1 MPDIAID
8 QITIAVEATA
18 ESAAKSIDSL
28 ISALRRLRNGVSKM
42 DVSGLNKLRDSLRE
56 IGSGSSNI
64 DKTVEHIDKVSKAF
78 ERLKQAGSAKLNKGL
93 SDQIR
98 SIASACAELTDGNIS
113 KVAKMSD
120 ALSKL
125 GGVNLGSA
133 TGIRRAV
140 NVPTALTPRDV
151 TTQMTDQSSLTAQI
165 GSTANAEYRDA
176 AAAQSVAAAH
186 EQAASSSAR
195 FSDSLKSV
203 ASSLWSAAK
212 GTASF
217 GFRLMTLP
225 FRAAAS
231 AAGHFVGKLKSVLS
245 AFKRIMFYRA
255 IRSVIKE
262 ISQAFREG
270 VNNLYQW
277 SKLNDGRFASS
288 MDRAASS
295 LQYLKNSLGAMVAPL
310 INALVPVL
318 EIVIDRIV
326 AIANVVN
333 QFIAAIT
340 GADYWTRA
348 TYYAKKYGAAV
359 GGAAGNA
366 KKLKDFMLGIDEL
379 NVFNDQNG
387 SGGGGGG
394 ATGGNYNDMFENVD
408 SIDSN
413 IKNIADRIKEA
424 IETGD
429 WSGIG
434 ASIANK
440 INSIF
445 TPKRF
450 ASIGRKI
457 SGAINS
463 AISLVGGFVN
473 NLNWASIGESFAAG
487 FNTIINNTNWSEL
500 GGTIGNIIGGAIVA
514 AVKFLQNVDWGNA
527 LKGAL
532 DFFVSGGSSLA
543 HNIFGGDM
551 TDDEWN
557 KVAPS
562 NLQETSAALS
572 DLTRDFIDWISG
584 TKKIVGEQ
592 LTSLPDFAQPSQT
605 TYDPHDFTQMQSI
618 SNYANREVVEQL
630 KAQGKTDEEIAS
642 MMRNSGST
650 SGYFM
655 HEEQNIWRDL
665 FGQSFAD
672 NLKSAFTTKGTLPEF
687 GVLFRAALTTQGT
700 LPEKAAGEVLKKFN
714 SLGVFVG
721 NTKKS
726 FSSLSDFIGKTMG
739 KALATTAAYATG
751 AERETVSAT
760 ATITTNIGNAVS
772 KALLGITDVASKVF
786 DTDSSRSVP
795 SMASRGAKRL
805 TMPFQQL
812 PRWFSTNVTDP
823 VQRLFDNLLGTTS
836 GGKEPASITD
846 FKSKFSGMASWFM
859 ESVVNPVT
867 AGIKSLFGHKETKDP
882 EIIKTFKRKF
892 KDLVKW
898 FSTNVVEPIVNGF
911 QALFGNKNGSK
922 NVETFVSQ
930 GVSAIESAFG
940 SVVPWFRTGFFDPIS
955 GEFGKLF
962 GGSNTTLKSNGSK
975 TAEAIKEPF
984 KPLGS
989 WFQTNVTQK
998 LPAALDGLFGGN
1010 PEDVKAVKNA
1020 SKIANAIKGKFTG
1033 LGSWFS
1039 GDMATALGNALSS
1052 GFDSIANVLTGKT
1065 GGQSLIAQITE
1076 SVSAPFVAIKKSLAV
1091 AMKVPIDALNNLIA
1105 YLRNVQIGVKKPF
1118 SDLKNVSTNFGPQ
1131 MELMASGGFVESGQM
1146 FIARENG
1153 IPEMVGRIGQ
1163 RAAVANNQQIVE
1175 GIALATERANGT
1187 MVNALYTIATRLIQA
1202 IEDNSTEVVIG
1213 DEQIGRASNR
1223 YNQKAGTNAS
1233 KGAFAYVI

>member
-56 IGSGSSNI
+56 IGSGSSDI

-78 ERLKQAGSAKLNKGL
+78 DRLKHAGAVKLNKGL

-98 SIASACAELTDGNIS
+98 SIASACAELTDGNIA

-125 GGVNLGSA
+125 SGVNLGSA

-140 NVPTALTPRDV
+140 NAPTALTPRDV
-151 TTQMTDQSSLTAQI
+151 TTQMTEQSSLTAQI
-165 GSTANAEYRDA
+165 DSTANAEYRDA

-270 VNNLYQW
+270 INNLYQW

-348 TYYAKKYGAAV
+348 TYYAKEYGAAV

-394 ATGGNYNDMFENVD
+394 AAGGNYNDMFENVD

-413 IKNIADRIKEA
+413 IKNFADRIKEA

-445 TPKRF
+445 TPERF

-473 NLNWASIGESFAAG
+473 NLNWAGIGESFAAG

-514 AVKFLQNVDWGNA
+514 AVEFLKNADWGSLA
-527 LKGAL
+527 KGIA
-532 DFFVSGGSSLA
+532 DFFVGGGSSIAYSL
-543 HNIFGGDM
+543 FGGDM
-551 TDDEWN
+551 SREEWN
-557 KVAPS
+557 KNAPS
-562 NLQETSAALS
+562 NLQEAIESVSNLGS
-572 DLTRDFIDWISG
+572 DFIDWISG
-584 TKKIVGEQ
+584 TKKIIGEQ
-592 LTSLPDFAQPSQT
+592 LPPLPDFAQPSQT
-605 TYDPHDFTQMQSI
+605 TYDPYDFAHMQGLSDHM
-618 SNYANREVVEQL
+618 NNEVIKQL

-642 MMRNSGST
+642 MMRNAGST
-650 SGYFM
+650 SGYFT

-672 NLKSAFTTKGTLPEF
+672 NLKSAFTTQ
-687 GVLFRAALTTQGT
+687 GVLPGKGLGATAVALGASKNTS
-700 LPEKAAGEVLKKFN
+700 LSSLSRFISVLN
-714 SLGVFVG
+714 GGFVG

-726 FSSLSDFIGKTMG
+726 FSSLSDFVGKTME
-739 KALATTAAYATG
+739 KALATTAAYAIG
-751 AERETVSAT
+751 AERETASAT
-760 ATITTNIGNAVS
+760 TTITTNIGNAVS

-795 SMASRGAKRL
+795 SMAFRGAKRL

-867 AGIKSLFGHKETKDP
+867 KGIKSLFGHKETKEP
-882 EIIKTFKRKF
+882 EIIKIFKRKF
-892 KDLVKW
+892 SDLVKW

-955 GEFGKLF
+955 GVFGKLF
-962 GGSNTTLKSNGSK
+962 GGSNATLKSNGSK

-998 LPAALDGLFGGN
+998 LPAALNGLFGGN
-1010 PEDVKAVKNA
+1010 PEDTKAVKNA
-1020 SKIANAIKGKFTG
+1020 ERIANSIKNKFVG
-1033 LGSWFS
+1033 LSSWFS
-1039 GDMATALGNALSS
+1039 GDMATSLGNALSS
-1052 GFDSIANVLTGKT
+1052 GFNAIANVLTGKT
-1065 GGQSLIAQITE
+1065 SGQGLINQISDAVT
-1076 SVSAPFVAIKKSLAV
+1076 APFLAIKKSLST
-1091 AMKVPIDALNNLIA
+1091 AMKIPIDALNNLIT

-1118 SDLKNVSTNFGPQ
+1118 ADLKNVSTNFGPQ

-1223 YNQKAGTNAS
+1223 YNQKSGTNAS

>member
-56 IGSGSSNI
+56 IGSGSSDI

-78 ERLKQAGSAKLNKGL
+78 DRLKRAGAVKLNKGL

-98 SIASACAELTDGNIS
+98 AIASACAELTDGNIA

-125 GGVNLGSA
+125 SGVNLGSA

-140 NVPTALTPRDV
+140 NAPAALTPRDV
-151 TTQMTDQSSLTAQI
+151 TTQMTEQSSLTAQI
-165 GSTANAEYRDA
+165 DSTANAEYRDA

-212 GTASF
+212 GTASL
-217 GFRLMTLP
+217 GLRLMTLP

-255 IRSVIKE
+255 IRSVIKA

-348 TYYAKKYGAAV
+348 TYYAKEYGAAV

-394 ATGGNYNDMFENVD
+394 AAGGNYNDMFENVD
-408 SIDSN
+408 SIDSG
-413 IKNIADRIKEA
+413 IKNFADRIKEA

-434 ASIANK
+434 RSIANK

-445 TPKRF
+445 TPETF
-450 ASIGRKI
+450 VSIGRKI
-457 SGAINS
+457 SGAING
-463 AISLVGGFVN
+463 AISLVGGVIS
-473 NLNWASIGESFAAG
+473 NLNWESIGESLAKGLSTLIDEVHWDSIGRTIGEFIGGGIKATVSFVRHADYAG
-487 FNTIINNTNWSEL
+487 LFEKIFNFEL
-500 GGTIGNIIGGAIVA
+500 GLGLG
-514 AVKFLQNVDWGNA
+514 
-527 LKGAL
+527 
-532 DFFVSGGSSLA
+532 
-543 HNIFGGDM
+543 
-551 TDDEWN
+551 
-557 KVAPS
+557 
-562 NLQETSAALS
+562 
-572 DLTRDFIDWISG
+572 LT
-584 TKKIVGEQ
+584 E
-592 LTSLPDFAQPSQT
+592 
-605 TYDPHDFTQMQSI
+605 
-618 SNYANREVVEQL
+618 
-630 KAQGKTDEEIAS
+630 
-642 MMRNSGST
+642 
-650 SGYFM
+650 
-655 HEEQNIWRDL
+655 
-665 FGQSFAD
+665 SFAGKETASVYPQNFDETVSAWKNDVIPALEDAAAKIAVGITTGTRPDQGSVQDGTFQPFVAGYNYWHD
-672 NLKSAFTTKGTLPEF
+672 NAWKMLFPDLYGGQKGVENTLLDGAE
-687 GVLFRAALTTQGT
+687 LLLRAAFTTQGT
-700 LPEKAAGEVLKKFN
+700 LPEFGESILPGMTSGLASTGSAVRDMTNTVYGALEDIRNAASDTFGDGKN
-714 SLGVFVG
+714 SITSMVDETASDTKSAFGGLGTAIG
-721 NTKKS
+721 DIISTI
-726 FSSLSDFIGKTMG
+726 SD
-739 KALATTAAYATG
+739 TAST
-751 AERETVSAT
+751 
-760 ATITTNIGNAVS
+760 
-772 KALLGITDVASKVF
+772 VF
-786 DTDSSRSVP
+786 DTDSTRSVP
-795 SMASRGAKRL
+795 NMASRGAKWM
-805 TMPFQQL
+805 TVPFQTI
-812 PRWFSTNVTDP
+812 PNWFSKNVTDP
-823 VQRLFDNLLGTTS
+823 VQRLFNGLLGKTS
-836 GGKEPASITD
+836 GDKEPPTIMD
-846 FKSKFSGMASWFM
+846 FKNKFRGMALWFGV
-859 ESVVNPVT
+859 SVVEPIT
-867 AGIKSLFGHKETKDP
+867 AGIRSLFGRKEKEEP
-882 EIIKTFKRKF
+882 EIVKFFKRKF
-892 KDLVKW
+892 SSLVSW
-898 FSTNVVEPIVNGF
+898 FSTEVVEPITAGF
-911 QALFGNKNGSK
+911 QALFGKNNNDND
-922 NVETFVSQ
+922 NVETFASQ
-930 GVSAIESAFG
+930 GAAAVETAFG
-940 SVVPWFRTGFFDPIS
+940 AVVPWFSTNFFDPVS
-955 GEFGKLF
+955 GVFKKLF
-962 GGSNTTLKSNGSK
+962 GGNDTSLRNNGSR
-975 TAEAIKEPF
+975 TAEVIKEPF
-984 KPLGS
+984 KPLGG

-998 LPAALDGLFGGN
+998 LPMQLNGLFGGN
-1010 PEDVKAVKNA
+1010 PEDTKAVKNA
-1020 SKIANAIKGKFTG
+1020 ERIANSIKNKFVG
-1033 LGSWFS
+1033 LSSWFS
-1039 GDMATALGNALSS
+1039 GDMATSLGNALSS
-1052 GFDSIANVLTGKT
+1052 GFNAIANVLTGKT
-1065 GGQSLIAQITE
+1065 SGQGLIDQISE
-1076 SVSAPFVAIKKSLAV
+1076 AVSAPFVAIKKSLTT
-1091 AMKVPIDALNNLIA
+1091 AMKVPIDALNNLIT

-1118 SDLKNVSTNFGPQ
+1118 ADLRNISTNFGPQ

-1223 YNQKAGTNAS
+1223 YNQKSGTNAS

>member
-56 IGSGSSNI
+56 IGSGSSDI

-78 ERLKQAGSAKLNKGL
+78 DRLKHAGAVKLNKGL

-98 SIASACAELTDGNIS
+98 SIASACAELTDGNIA

-125 GGVNLGSA
+125 SGVNLGSA

-140 NVPTALTPRDV
+140 NAPTALTPRDV
-151 TTQMTDQSSLTAQI
+151 TTQMTEQSSLTAQI
-165 GSTANAEYRDA
+165 DSTANAEYRDA

-217 GFRLMTLP
+217 GLRLMTLP

-255 IRSVIKE
+255 IRSVIKA

-270 VNNLYQW
+270 INNLYQW

-394 ATGGNYNDMFENVD
+394 AAGGNYNDMFENVD
-408 SIDSN
+408 SIDSG

-445 TPKRF
+445 TPERF

-473 NLNWASIGESFAAG
+473 NLNWAGIGRSFAAG
-487 FNTIINNTNWSEL
+487 LSTIIQNTNWGEIGS
-500 GGTIGNIIGGAIVA
+500 TIGNIIGGAIVS
-514 AVKFLQNVDWGNA
+514 AVEFLKNVDWSSFA
-527 LKGAL
+527 KGAGNFL
-532 DFFVSGGSSLA
+532 WGLGEGISYGAYSA
-543 HNIFGGDM
+543 FGGDM
-551 TDDEWN
+551 DRAEWHQESQRAR
-557 KVAPS
+557 K
-562 NLQETSAALS
+562 NLWKEFKSIFEPETYRSLFSTRGLLPGEKYS
-572 DLTRDFIDWISG
+572 DRYGTGPYPDVDIDLDKISG
-584 TKKIVGEQ
+584 LQ
-592 LTSLPDFAQPSQT
+592 FDF
-605 TYDPHDFTQMQSI
+605 
-618 SNYANREVVEQL
+618 
-630 KAQGKTDEEIAS
+630 
-642 MMRNSGST
+642 
-650 SGYFM
+650 
-655 HEEQNIWRDL
+655 DL
-665 FGQSFAD
+665 DKFNTAMS
-672 NLKSAFTTKGTLPEF
+672 SVT
-687 GVLFRAALTTQGT
+687 AAV
-700 LPEKAAGEVLKKFN
+700 EKANSLSYNAGSI
-714 SLGVFVG
+714 SLGVSKNTSQASLSRFISVLNGGFVG

-726 FSSLSDFIGKTMG
+726 FSSLSDFIGKTME
-739 KALATTAAYATG
+739 KALATTAAYAIG
-751 AERETVSAT
+751 AERETASAT
-760 ATITTNIGNAVS
+760 TTITTNIGNAVS

-795 SMASRGAKRL
+795 SMAFRGAKRL

-867 AGIKSLFGHKETKDP
+867 AGIKSLFGHKETKEP
-882 EIIKTFKRKF
+882 EIIKIFKRKF

-898 FSTNVVEPIVNGF
+898 FSTNVVEPIVSGF

-955 GEFGKLF
+955 GGFGKLF
-962 GGSNTTLKSNGSK
+962 GGSNKTLKSNGSK

-998 LPAALDGLFGGN
+998 LPAALNGLFGGN
-1010 PEDVKAVKNA
+1010 PEDTKAVKNA
-1020 SKIANAIKGKFTG
+1020 ESIANSIKNKFVG
-1033 LGSWFS
+1033 LSSWFS
-1039 GDMATALGNALSS
+1039 GDMATSLGNALSS
-1052 GFDSIANVLTGKT
+1052 GFNTIANVLTGKT
-1065 GGQSLIAQITE
+1065 SGQGLINQISE
-1076 SVSAPFVAIKKSLAV
+1076 AVSAPFIAIKKSLTT
-1091 AMKVPIDALNNLIA
+1091 AMKVPIDALNDLIT

-1118 SDLKNVSTNFGPQ
+1118 ADLRNISTNFGPK

-1223 YNQKAGTNAS
+1223 YNQKSGTNAS